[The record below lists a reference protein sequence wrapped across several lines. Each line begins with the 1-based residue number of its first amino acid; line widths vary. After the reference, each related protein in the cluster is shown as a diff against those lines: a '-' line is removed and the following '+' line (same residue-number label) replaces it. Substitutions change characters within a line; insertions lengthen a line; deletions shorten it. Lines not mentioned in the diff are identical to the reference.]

1 LNTKLH
7 QTRGVALTLV
17 RIDLS
22 NRKLIHTG
30 IGNVEAR
37 VYPRGKSRLIPHEGI
52 LGGRILKKPKINKIP
67 WPKNGT
73 LIVFTDG
80 ILGQW
85 DSGEIPGLLDRHVS
99 ILTHLLIQKYARPTD
114 DATIVVAKGMV

>member
-1 LNTKLH
+1 MH

-37 VYPRGKSRLIPHEGI
+37 VYPRGKSRLIPREGI
-52 LGGRILKKPKINKIP
+52 LGGRILKKPKINEIH

-80 ILGQW
+80 ISGRWDLG
-85 DSGEIPGLLDRHVS
+85 ERPGLLDRHVS
-99 ILTHLLIQKYARPTD
+99 ILTHLMIQKYARPTD
-114 DATIVVAKGMV
+114 DATIVVVKGMV